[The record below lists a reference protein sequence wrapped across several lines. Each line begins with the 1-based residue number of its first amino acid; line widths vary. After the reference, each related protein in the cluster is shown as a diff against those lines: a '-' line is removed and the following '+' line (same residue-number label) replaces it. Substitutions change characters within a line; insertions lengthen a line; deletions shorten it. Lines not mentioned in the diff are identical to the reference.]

1 MMVRRH
7 HLCGDAEGP
16 EQVTAALVALHATDP
31 ASVYLSVLA
40 RSLGS
45 SLADVSH
52 AMYERRILV
61 RWMAMRRTLF
71 LVATSDVPMIQ
82 AAVSTPLAAMLRRG
96 LISRLHRNGSEPPV
110 DDDAETWLADLEL
123 RVAHVLQALG
133 GGHRRPTEHRG
144 PDPAY
149 CHPRAGAVGS
159 AADGHLCPP
168 DPHERGG
175 PHRPRQPD
183 RLMDQPAPPLGTH
196 RPLVAPRAT
205 RDRHRTGAAGPR
217 TSMARALRPG
227 NSRRLEVVNRLEQ
240 DHSSARRQRPTDRRS
255 RSARRDR
262 DRPGPVR

>member
-45 SLADVSH
+45 SLADVSD

-133 GGHRRPTEHRG
+133 G
-144 PDPAY
+144 A
-149 CHPRAGAVGS
+149 
-159 AADGHLCPP
+159 
-168 DPHERGG
+168 
-175 PHRPRQPD
+175 
-183 RLMDQPAPPLGTH
+183 
-196 RPLVAPRAT
+196 
-205 RDRHRTGAAGPR
+205 TGAQLSTEVPTLR
-217 TSMARALRPG
+217 TVIRARAP
-227 NSRRLEVVNRLEQ
+227 S
-240 DHSSARRQRPTDRRS
+240 DRRQTVTSALLTLMSAEGRIVRGSPTGSWTSRHHRWEPIDRWWPRGL
-255 RSARRDR
+255 
-262 DRPGPVR
+262 PGIDIEQAQQALALRWLERFGPATVDDLRW